1 MSYSYIT
8 YRATSAIAEIIL
20 NRPDKLNSFHRDM
33 AKELQDALNRTEYDP
48 SIRCVLLTG
57 NGRAFSAGQDIREI
71 MEKREDPLGN
81 TVRFSYNPI
90 IRSIRELNKPV
101 IAAVN
106 GTAAGAGANIA
117 LACDLV
123 CASEDAVFIQSFCHL
138 GLIPDSGGTY
148 FIPRLVGL
156 QRAFGMMMLGE
167 KISAKEAESIGLI
180 YKTFSG
186 DRLMEEV
193 RKIAGRLADLPTKG
207 LALTKRALN
216 QSITNEL
223 SNQLEV
229 EAELQTEAGKTD
241 DYQEGLSA
249 FIEKREP
256 HFTGK

>member
-1 MSYSYIT
+1 MSYSFIT
-8 YRATSAIAEIIL
+8 YEAINSIAEINL

-33 AKELQDALNRTEYDP
+33 AKELQDALNRTEYDQ

-71 MEKREDPLGN
+71 MDKHEDPLGD
-81 TVRFSYNPI
+81 TVRFSYNPVI
-90 IRSIRELNKPV
+90 KSIRELNKPV

-106 GTAAGAGANIA
+106 GIAAGAGANIA

-156 QRAFGMMMLGE
+156 QRAAGMMMLGE
-167 KISAKEAESIGLI
+167 KVSAKEAESIGLI
-180 YKTFSG
+180 YKTFPAV
-186 DRLMEEV
+186 RLMEEV
-193 RKIAGRLADLPTKG
+193 REIAQKLANLPTKG

-216 QSITNEL
+216 QSLTNDL
-223 SNQLEV
+223 NNQLEA

>member
-1 MSYSYIT
+1 
-8 YRATSAIAEIIL
+8 
-20 NRPDKLNSFHRDM
+20 
-33 AKELQDALNRTEYDP
+33 
-48 SIRCVLLTG
+48 
-57 NGRAFSAGQDIREI
+57 
-71 MEKREDPLGN
+71 
-81 TVRFSYNPI
+81 
-90 IRSIRELNKPV
+90 
-101 IAAVN
+101 
-106 GTAAGAGANIA
+106 
-117 LACDLV
+117 
-123 CASEDAVFIQSFCHL
+123 
-138 GLIPDSGGTY
+138 
-148 FIPRLVGL
+148 
-156 QRAFGMMMLGE
+156 MLGE

>member
-1 MSYSYIT
+1 MSYLYIT
-8 YRATSAIAEIIL
+8 YQATDSIAEITL
-20 NRPDKLNSFHRDM
+20 NRPDKLNSFHSDM
-33 AKELQDALNRTEYDP
+33 AKELQDALNRTEYDQ
-48 SIRCVLLTG
+48 SIRCILLTG

-71 MEKREDPLGN
+71 MEKREVPLGE

-123 CASEDAVFIQSFCHL
+123 CASEEAVFIQSFCHL

-156 QRAFGMMMLGE
+156 QRAAGMMMLGE

-180 YKTFSG
+180 YRTFPS

-193 RKIAGRLADLPTKG
+193 RKMAGKLAHLPTKG

-216 QSITNEL
+216 QSHTNDL
-223 SNQLEV
+223 ISQLEF
-229 EAELQTEAGKTD
+229 EAELQTQAGKTD

>member
-8 YRATSAIAEIIL
+8 YQAADSIAEIML

-33 AKELQDALNRTEYDP
+33 AKELQDALNRTEYDQ

-71 MEKREDPLGN
+71 MEKREEPLGD
-81 TVRFSYNPI
+81 TVRFSYNPVI
-90 IRSIRELNKPV
+90 KSIRELNKPV

-123 CASEDAVFIQSFCHL
+123 CASENAVFIQSFCHL

-156 QRAFGMMMLGE
+156 QRAAGMMMLGE
-167 KISAKEAESIGLI
+167 KVSAKEAESIGLI
-180 YKTFSG
+180 YKTFPAG
-186 DRLMEEV
+186 KLMEEV
-193 RKIAGRLADLPTKG
+193 REIAGKLANLPTKG

-216 QSITNEL
+216 QALTNDL
-223 SNQLEV
+223 VSQLEI

-241 DYQEGLSA
+241 DYQEGLRA
-249 FIEKREP
+249 FTEKKKP